1 MADIFENFM
10 KMCLKNYQSDPA
22 QFLQATGLA
31 WQVALKKIERKL
43 ELLTDID
50 MLLIVEKSIIG
61 EIFHAIHQYAKVN
74 NKYISV
80 YDKNK
85 KLW

>member
-1 MADIFENFM
+1 
-10 KMCLKNYQSDPA
+10 
-22 QFLQATGLA
+22 
-31 WQVALKKIERKL
+31 
-43 ELLTDID
+43 

-74 NKYISV
+74 NKYKSA

-85 KLW
+85 KLWQYLKYWDTNNLNG

>member
-1 MADIFENFM
+1 
-10 KMCLKNYQSDPA
+10 
-22 QFLQATGLA
+22 
-31 WQVALKKIERKL
+31 
-43 ELLTDID
+43 

-74 NKYISV
+74 NKYISA

-85 KLW
+85 KLWQYLKYWDTNNLNGQQVSQKLPVKHFEWMEDLIKVS